1 MKKILVIF
9 IISLISFATTVFAE
23 DKVIGVVSAA
33 IGEIYNQKNIKLKT
47 GDKVYFKD
55 SIIAKENSNTQVLL
69 LDETTLTIGSKSE
82 IFFDEFIYD
91 PKNQS
96 GKIISQI
103 KNGSMKV
110 ITGNISEKNPANLE
124 IKVPAGTIGTR
135 GTEFQAVVDGNAA
148 TSKILLI
155 GPGAN
160 NSLGLRPGAVEVS
173 NNLGNVLL
181 DKPFLFTQM
190 SATTAPLQPQLI
202 SEQELKN
209 FQQTLQA
216 KRQPTTADG
225 TVAYSQQEID
235 SEIKKL
241 NLLSNDNYKGSAVL
255 GDIAQSLY
263 KSKDSGVT
271 LNQLAV
277 AFGKKDASDLGV
289 NYSDEEAN
297 LKQLLNAEY
306 GDGIA
311 LYLRYGG
318 TSGGAST
325 FDELK
330 NSGITGSYTY
340 QASNVNMI
348 STVGTGSGIFSGTT
362 VVNFNNR
369 SITQSVSG
377 SYSLGGG
384 NTVSFSSTA
393 TPVSYSTLTGDA
405 KISDTNFIPVAGN
418 RATAN
423 TNLYNMSFN
432 VINNNPVGG
441 VATMNLYIADNDS
454 NAEADLFGGPTAN
467 NRISGSRAGI
477 TPKKQ

>member
-9 IISLISFATTVFAE
+9 IISFISFATSVFAE

-33 IGEIYNQKNIKLKT
+33 IGEIYNQKNVKLKT

-135 GTEFQAVVDGNAA
+135 GTEFQAVVDANAA

-190 SATTAPLQPQLI
+190 SATTAPLQPQPI

-216 KRQPTTADG
+216 KRQPTNADG
-225 TVAYSQQEID
+225 TIAYSQQEID
-235 SEIKKL
+235 SEIAKS
-241 NLLSNDNYKGSAVL
+241 NLLTGKTISGSTVL
-255 GDIAQSLY
+255 GDIAKSLF
-263 KSKDSGVT
+263 KSKDSGIT
-271 LNQLAV
+271 MNQLAV
-277 AFGKKDASDLGV
+277 ALGKKDAADLGI
-289 NYSDEEAN
+289 NSSEEGEN
-297 LKQLLNAEY
+297 LKQILNNEY
-306 GDGIA
+306 GDGVA
-311 LYLRYGG
+311 LLLRYGG
-318 TSGGAST
+318 TIGSQST
-325 FDELK
+325 FGELR

-340 QASNVNMI
+340 QASNVNM
-348 STVGTGSGIFSGTT
+348 TNTRGTGSGVFSGTT
-362 VVNFNNR
+362 VVDFNSR

-377 SYSLGGG
+377 TYNLAGGSTITFS
-384 NTVSFSSTA
+384 NTS
-393 TPVSYSTLTGDA
+393 
-405 KISDTNFIPVAGN
+405 PVADYSNSSGSASISQN
-418 RATAN
+418 NFGITGT
-423 TNLYNMSFN
+423 TNIASAETRFYNVTFN
-432 VINNNPVGG
+432 VINNNPVAA
-441 VATMNLYIADNDS
+441 VATIQLAISDGTDTTTTN
-454 NAEADLFGGPTAN
+454 T
-467 NRISGSRAGI
+467 NRIYGERSGI